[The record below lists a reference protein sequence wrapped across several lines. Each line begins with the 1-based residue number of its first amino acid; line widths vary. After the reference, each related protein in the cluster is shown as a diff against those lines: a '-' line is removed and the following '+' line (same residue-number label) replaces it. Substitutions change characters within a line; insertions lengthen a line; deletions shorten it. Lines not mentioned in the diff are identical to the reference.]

1 MTRWAIEKDRITIT
15 AVLIILIGGLF
26 AFFSLPQDEDPG
38 FTIRTALVL
47 TYFPGASPE
56 RVENLVTDRIEEAVQ
71 EMPELD
77 FLQSVSRTGTS
88 IVFVNIQERYKE
100 MRPIWDDLRRKV
112 ERAGQNLPEGSIGP
126 FVNDEFGDVFG
137 ILLTL
142 TGEGY
147 SYAELKEIADEVRDE
162 LLLIEEAAKVE
173 IFGAQEERVFIEY
186 NNARLAELG
195 LSAAQLQQILSSR
208 NIIIPGGD
216 VRIGVE
222 RVSLEP
228 SGNYETLEDLKQTVI
243 RPAGRNEL
251 VYLGDVAD
259 VYRDYV
265 DPPNAVVRSSG
276 TPALALGISLREDGD
291 ILDLGRRVRETVR
304 VLQAGYPIGVEI
316 ESIAFQPDRVEAK
329 VQDFVRNLLQAV
341 AIVLLVMLLSLGMR
355 TGFVVASLI
364 PAAMLLSLIIMA
376 FVGIGLNQMTLAA
389 LIIALG
395 MLIDNAIVMSESIQV
410 QAQAGKT
417 VLQAAIDSGAEL
429 RVPLL
434 TSSLTTAAAFL
445 PFYLAKS
452 SSGEYTGVIF
462 VVVTITLLSSW
473 LLSLTMTP
481 LLCVKYLKVGKKTG
495 SGGTGSPFLA
505 GYRALLLSLLR
516 HRWLTVAAVLL
527 LFFVTLAT
535 FGFVPKLFFPS
546 ADRDFFTA
554 QLRMPTGT
562 AIETTDDLARE
573 VEGFLA
579 GEPGVVNWATFIGGG
594 EPRYILNANV
604 EQTNPAYAFML
615 INTPSA
621 DQVPDA
627 MRRLDAFCRL
637 RFPDLVAT
645 IRPSEY
651 GPPVVKPIQV
661 RVSGRDSDI
670 LFPLVEQ
677 VKVELRTISGI
688 RNVTDD
694 WGRRTKKLLVE
705 INQPR
710 ARRAGVTSQDV
721 ALSLRSTLSGLE
733 TTQFREG
740 SEIIPVTLRSV
751 AADRQDIGKLESL
764 NVFSQTSG
772 RPVPLGQVADVR
784 VAWESSKIL
793 RRDRLKTITVEADL
807 EPGVTAAGI
816 NAIFEPWLDR
826 QRRSWP
832 TGIRSELGGEK
843 ETSGEA
849 QRSIGDQVPIAA
861 LFIILLLVGQ
871 FNSFRRPVIILATIP
886 LGLIGVVLGLH
897 IFRSYFGFMTLLGIV
912 SLSGIVINN
921 AIVLLD
927 RIRIEIEVNGL
938 DPQSAVVEAAQ
949 RRLRPILLTTM
960 TTIGGLIPLYLGGGS
975 MWEPMAIAIICGLAF
990 ATVLTLGLVPVLY
1003 AIFFRVTFA
1012 AAVPQA
1018 AGRTGPG

>member
-1 MTRWAIEKDRITIT
+1 MTRQALEKDRVTIA
-15 AVLIILIGGLF
+15 AVLLIVIGGLM
-26 AFFSLPQDEDPG
+26 AFFTLPQDEDPG
-38 FTIRTALVL
+38 FTIRVALVL

-56 RVENLVTDRIEEAVQ
+56 RVEELVTDKIEEAVQ

-77 FLQSVSRTGTS
+77 FLQSESRTGIS
-88 IVFVNIQERYKE
+88 IVYVSIQQRYKE
-100 MRPIWDDLRRKV
+100 MRPIWDNLRRKV
-112 ERAGQNLPEGSIGP
+112 ERVRADLPDGTIGP

-173 IFGAQEERVFIEY
+173 IYGAQEERVFVEY

-195 LSAAQLQQILSSR
+195 LSAAQLRQILSSR

-228 SGNYETLEDLKQTVI
+228 SGNYETLEDLRRTVI
-243 RPAGRNEL
+243 RLPGRSE
-251 VYLGDVAD
+251 VIYLGDVAD
-259 VYRDYV
+259 IYRDYV
-265 DPPNAVVRSSG
+265 DPPASVVRSSG
-276 TPALALGISLREDGD
+276 APALALGISLRKDGD
-291 ILDLGRRVRETVR
+291 ILDLGRRVRNAVGELR
-304 VLQAGYPIGVEI
+304 ARYPIGVELDT
-316 ESIAFQPDRVEAK
+316 IAFQPERVEEK
-329 VQDFVRNLLQAV
+329 VNAFVGNLLQAV
-341 AIVLLVMLLSLGMR
+341 AIVLLVMLLSLGLR
-355 TGFVVASLI
+355 TGLVVASLI
-364 PAAMLLSLIIMA
+364 PTAMLLTLMIMG

-410 QAQAGKT
+410 QVQAGKP
-417 VLQAAIDSGAEL
+417 VVQAAIDSGAEL

-452 SSGEYTGVIF
+452 DSGEYTGVIF
-462 VVVTITLLSSW
+462 SVVAITLLSSW

-481 LLCVKYLKVGKKTG
+481 LLCVKYLKVRPAARAGARG
-495 SGGTGSPFLA
+495 SRFFA
-505 GYRALLLSLLR
+505 GYRSILLTLLR
-516 HRWLTVAAVLL
+516 HRWLTLGA
-527 LFFVTLAT
+527 TLAIFVVTMAT
-535 FGFVPKLFFPS
+535 FRFVPKLFFPS
-546 ADRDFFTA
+546 AERTFFTA
-554 QLRMPTGT
+554 QLRLPTGT
-562 AIETTDDLARE
+562 AVETTDSTARE
-573 VEGFLA
+573 VERFLA
-579 GEPGVVNWATFIGGG
+579 EELAVGPERPEGVTNWATFIGGG

-604 EQTNPAYAFML
+604 EQANPAYAL
-615 INTPSA
+615 LLVNTTSA
-621 DQVPDA
+621 EQVGAA
-627 MRRLDAFCRL
+627 MDRLDGFCRE

-661 RVSGRDSDI
+661 RVSGRDTDTVFALAEQIKARLRDI
-670 LFPLVEQ
+670 PG
-677 VKVELRTISGI
+677 T
-688 RNVTDD
+688 RNITDN

-721 ALSLRSTLSGLE
+721 ALSLQSMLSGLE

-740 SEIIPVTLRSV
+740 SDIIPVTLRSV

-772 RPVPLGQVADVR
+772 RPVPLGQVADVH

-793 RRDRLKTITVEADL
+793 RRDRMKTVTVETDL
-807 EPGVTAAGI
+807 ETGVTAAEI
-816 NAIFEPWLDR
+816 NAVLDPWLEE
-826 QRRSWP
+826 QSRSWP
-832 TGIRSELGGEK
+832 PGFRYELGGER
-843 ETSGEA
+843 ESSEEA
-849 QRSIGDQVPIAA
+849 QKSIGDQIPIAA
-861 LFIILLLVGQ
+861 LLIILLLVGQ
-871 FNSFRRPVIILATIP
+871 FNSFRKPVIILATIP

-897 IFRSYFGFMTLLGIV
+897 LFRSYFGFMTLLGIV

-921 AIVLLD
+921 AIVLID
-927 RIRIEIEVNGL
+927 RIKIEIEENGL
-938 DPQSAVVEAAQ
+938 DPRSAVIEAAQ
-949 RRLRPILLTTM
+949 RRLRPILLTTV
-960 TTIGGLIPLYLGGGS
+960 TTIGGLIPLYLRGGA
-975 MWEPMAIAIICGLAF
+975 MWEPMAVAIMCGLAF
-990 ATVLTLGLVPVLY
+990 ATLLTLGVVPVLY
-1003 AIFFRVTFA
+1003 SLFFRV
-1012 AAVPQA
+1012 
-1018 AGRTGPG
+1018 RY